1 MGFNAWLVAVTCI
14 YTAAKAEE
22 SAVRLS
28 DLIAIVQAKFK
39 GKQWS
44 TLQLQSRH
52 TSCRRGPHMNVRGGT
67 PDMGHV
73 SSFTQSL
80 VLQCE
85 FVLLEALEFDLVV
98 FHPYRPLQL

>member
-1 MGFNAWLVAVTCI
+1 MTVR
-14 YTAAKAEE
+14 AE
-22 SAVRLS
+22 
-28 DLIAIVQAKFK
+28 
-39 GKQWS
+39 
-44 TLQLQSRH
+44 
-52 TSCRRGPHMNVRGGT
+52 T